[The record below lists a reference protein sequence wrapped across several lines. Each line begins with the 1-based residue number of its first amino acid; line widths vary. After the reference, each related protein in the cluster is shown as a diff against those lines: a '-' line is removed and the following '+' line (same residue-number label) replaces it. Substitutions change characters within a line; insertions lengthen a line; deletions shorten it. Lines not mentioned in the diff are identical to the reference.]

1 MNSKIILYGV
11 FYFILTSFFLYLLI
25 KEKKIAEKF
34 SIYRERYSNKLADKL
49 KIEDES
55 KRKKFK
61 KVISVIENLVV
72 AICLVLVIQRFY
84 IGNFVIPTGSMIP
97 TIEIKD
103 RLFADMVSYK
113 FRLPKRE
120 EIIVFKEPI
129 QDKVLYTKRAMA
141 LPGEKVAIRNN
152 TLYINDVAIESRNYS
167 NLGIENAEWI
177 VPKKG
182 DKLVILPAG
191 NYTEVYKSYNIDIAK
206 IQSDLK
212 NYPSEIKTI
221 LPNLKFLV
229 NGEETGLI
237 LDFIHNDEIINKIL
251 RGEKIEIV
259 LEDDYILALGD
270 NTDHSFDSRM
280 WGFVASKRIRGR
292 GIIRFWPLNRIGFL
306 KW

>member
-1 MNSKIILYGV
+1 
-11 FYFILTSFFLYLLI
+11 
-25 KEKKIAEKF
+25 
-34 SIYRERYSNKLADKL
+34 
-49 KIEDES
+49 
-55 KRKKFK
+55 
-61 KVISVIENLVV
+61 
-72 AICLVLVIQRFY
+72 
-84 IGNFVIPTGSMIP
+84 MIP

-306 KW
+306 K

>member
-34 SIYRERYSNKLADKL
+34 SIYREKYSNKLADKL

-306 KW
+306 K